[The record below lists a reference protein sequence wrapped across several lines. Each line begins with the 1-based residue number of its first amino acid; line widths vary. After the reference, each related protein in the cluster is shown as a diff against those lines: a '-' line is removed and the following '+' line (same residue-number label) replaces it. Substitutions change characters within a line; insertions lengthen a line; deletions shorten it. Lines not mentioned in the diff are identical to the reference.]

1 MMVAFNQ
8 LESNDHVNIVAQS
21 QTHFNY
27 QRQQKEIEEQST
39 IIRESTARVVAAQE
53 ELIRETLKVK
63 DSLRAQMSSPSGKE
77 EGGSEVHQLLV
88 KLEKVS
94 AELLEEKK
102 RSLEL
107 CREQAAEKQQNKRV
121 RTGVIELD
129 KTGVNPG
136 SSSILQTQLRIQSTR
151 SEGEQA

>member
-8 LESNDHVNIVAQS
+8 LEGNDHVNIMAQS

-53 ELIRETLKVK
+53 ELIKEALKAK
-63 DSLRAQMSSPSGKE
+63 DSLRVQMSSPSGKK

-88 KLEKVS
+88 KLETVS
-94 AELLEEKK
+94 AELLEEKT
-102 RSLEL
+102 RSLDL
-107 CREQAAEKQQNKRV
+107 CRELAAEKQQNKRV
-121 RTGVIELD
+121 RTGVLELD
-129 KTGVNPG
+129 KAGANLG
-136 SSSILQTQLRIQSTR
+136 LS
-151 SEGEQA
+151 